1 MLHRITMRA
10 GAMGNG
16 PMAMPIRTNVKNH
29 VIVTVVIAVD
39 AQVLTVVDVRI
50 FGCLVLSNSYYN
62 RNFFFWFVMI
72 RAWQRGP

>member
-10 GAMGNG
+10 EAMGNG

-50 FGCLVLSNSYYN
+50 FGLVVLSSYCYN
-62 RNFFFWFVMI
+62 RYYFF
-72 RAWQRGP
+72 GLL